1 MYPLFFESSP
11 PCRRAFLRVF
21 SSLIFLLTATAD
33 SSLAES
39 AEPASP
45 LEHGNVV
52 NADGPVRTI
61 LCFGDSLTAGH
72 GLEDRATQSF
82 PALLQQKIREAG
94 RRETVVINAGESGDT
109 SAGGLRRI
117 EWYLRQPIQ
126 IDVLVLALGANDGL
140 RGIPTEE
147 TRRNLQGI
155 IDKVKAKNPAV
166 RVLVAGMML
175 PPNFGDEYTE
185 RFKALF
191 PTLAEANHAT
201 LIPFLLQDVGGIANL
216 NQRDGVHP
224 TAEGQR
230 IIANTVWGKLKPL
243 VEGGTQS
250 AAPLSQP

>member
-11 PCRRAFLRVF
+11 PCRRALLRVF

-33 SSLAES
+33 TSFAES
-39 AEPASP
+39 AEPASS
-45 LEHGNVV
+45 LEHRNVSD
-52 NADGPVRTI
+52 AYSPVRTI
-61 LCFGDSLTAGH
+61 LCLGDSLTAGY
-72 GLEDRATQSF
+72 GLAEPATESF
-82 PALLQQKIREAG
+82 PALLQQKIRAAG
-94 RRETVVINAGESGDT
+94 IRETVVVNAGVSGDT

-117 EWYLRQPIQ
+117 DWLLRQR

-155 IDKVKAKNPAV
+155 INKVKAKNPAV
-166 RVLVAGMML
+166 RVLIAGMLL

-201 LIPFLLQDVGGIANL
+201 LIPFLLQDVGGIATL

-230 IIANTVWGKLKPL
+230 IIANTVWAKLKPL
-243 VEGGTQS
+243 VEGGT
-250 AAPLSQP
+250 